1 MLACPFCGAPETE
14 RLDLEGKRFLVF
26 RCMFTPEVEPS
37 LSDGEIAELLVAR
50 FGVQGQSYF
59 RGTCD
64 RLHVYVTRGEGAR
77 VLDPP
82 AANPTTRSGTAG
94 R

>member
-1 MLACPFCGAPETE
+1 MLACPFCGAPETD

-37 LSDGEIAELLVAR
+37 LSEAEAGALLRTR
-50 FGVQGQSYF
+50 FAGQSASYF

-77 VLDPP
+77 VLDPGVRD
-82 AANPTTRSGTAG
+82 AAPRQDA
-94 R
+94 

>member
-37 LSDGEIAELLVAR
+37 LTDPEISERLAAT
-50 FGVQGQSYF
+50 FGTNGREYF

-64 RLHVYVTRGEGAR
+64 RLHVYVTKGDGAR
-77 VLDPP
+77 VLTRTP
-82 AANPTTRSGTAG
+82 ARAPE
-94 R
+94 

>member
-14 RLDLEGKRFLVF
+14 RIDLEGKRFLIF
-26 RCMFTPEVEPS
+26 GCMFTPEVES
-37 LSDGEIAELLVAR
+37 TLNDAEIAGLLAR
-50 FGVQGQSYF
+50 FGSDGREYF

-77 VLDPP
+77 ILDPP
-82 AANPTTRSGTAG
+82 KPDPSPQPT
-94 R
+94 

>member
-1 MLACPFCGAPETE
+1 VLACPFCGASETD

-26 RCMFTPEVEPS
+26 RCMFTPEVDPS
-37 LSDGEIAELLVAR
+37 LSDDEIAGLLLAR
-50 FGVQGQSYF
+50 FGTDGRGYF

-64 RLHVYVTRGEGAR
+64 RLHVYVTRGEGAQ

-82 AANPTTRSGTAG
+82 RGPARQSP
-94 R
+94 